1 MDVKQTLVF
10 IGDSLTEFF
19 DWQER
24 FPAYKVFNLGVA
36 GETVEGLLGRMGGI
50 LSVIRKASREPD
62 IIFVMTGINNVAMED
77 YDIIG
82 GYRQAITAIAA
93 AFGKSKLVI
102 QSILPVRLP
111 WIDNSIIREINDS
124 LREIAREVKAEYLDL
139 YSLFLSPASGPQKE
153 YLLDDGV
160 HVSGKGYEVWA
171 GAVAKIIDY
180 SCNSTS
186 SNLSS
191 SSRE

>member
-1 MDVKQTLVF
+1 MSGKQTIVF

-36 GETVEGLLGRMGGI
+36 GETVEGLCGRMDRI
-50 LSVIRKASREPD
+50 DRVIRNAGRDPD
-62 IIFVMTGINNVAMED
+62 VIFVMTGINNVAMDD
-77 YDIIG
+77 YEILG

-111 WIDNSIIREINDS
+111 WIDNTIIRLLNES
-124 LREIAREVKAEYLDL
+124 LKQMAEDFMAEYLDL
-139 YSLFLSPASGPQKE
+139 YNIFINPGFGPKKE

-171 GAVAKIIDY
+171 GAVEDFLKQPPVK
-180 SCNSTS
+180 S
-186 SNLSS
+186 
-191 SSRE
+191 E